1 MDNKK
6 ETYSTEEVVN
16 FTLNI
21 LKGIVIP
28 VEFSESI
35 GIPVSRAIGNLK
47 VLAQIYEK
55 ERVAAEIAAEGSE
68 KDGRNA
74 EAE

>member
-1 MDNKK
+1 MDNQR

-35 GIPVSRAIGNLK
+35 GIQVSRAIGNLK
-47 VLAQIYEK
+47 VLAQVYEK
-55 ERVAAEIAAEGSE
+55 ERVAAESPAEGSE